1 MFARYRAGTLLIMAL
16 LALSLAGA
24 AAARPLAHERIISG
38 DYAFTLG
45 WLDEPP
51 IVGLKNAA
59 WLELATASDDQPVTG
74 AEATL
79 NAQIAFGGKTKDLIL
94 RPLEDSPGSYAADF
108 IPTRRGT
115 YTLKISGTINGQ
127 AVEVSNEIEEVGS
140 TDSLTFPEPLG
151 GETQAALEALRGEV
165 SSARAFGVAGAA
177 LGTIGLVLAGVTLGR
192 QRSK

>member
-1 MFARYRAGTLLIMAL
+1 MFARYRAGVLAVMAL
-16 LALSLAGA
+16 LALSLAGS
-24 AAARPLAHERIISG
+24 AAARPLAHERIVSG

-59 WLELATASDDQPVTG
+59 LLELATASDDQPVTG

-79 NAQIAFGGKTKDLIL
+79 SAQIEFGGKTKELIL
-94 RPLEDSPGSYAADF
+94 RPLEDAPGSYAADF

-115 YTLKISGTINGQ
+115 YTLKIGGTINGQ
-127 AVEVSNEIEEVGS
+127 AVEVRNEIEEVGS
-140 TDSLTFPEPLG
+140 ADSLTFPEPLG
-151 GETQAALEALRGEV
+151 GDTQAALEALRGEV

-177 LGTIGLVLAGVTLGR
+177 LGAIGLVLAGVTLGR
-192 QRSK
+192 KRQ

>member
-1 MFARYRAGTLLIMAL
+1 MFVRFRVRSLVLAVTLAVL
-16 LALSLAGA
+16 LVGS
-24 AAARPLAHERIISG
+24 AAARPLGHERIVSG

-59 WLELATASDDQPVTG
+59 LLELTTAKDDQPVKG

-79 NAQIAFGGKTKDLIL
+79 TAQIEFGGQTKELIL
-94 RPLEDSPGSYAADF
+94 RPLEEAPGSYAGDF

-115 YTLKISGTINGQ
+115 YTLKIGGTLNSQ
-127 AVEVSNEIEEVGS
+127 PVNVSSEIEEVNS
-140 TDSLTFPEPLG
+140 PDSLAFPADLID
-151 GETQAALEALRGEV
+151 AAAVQKSVDDLRSEV

-177 LGTIGLVLAGVTLGR
+177 LGTIGLVLAGVGLSR
-192 QRSK
+192 KK

>member
-1 MFARYRAGTLLIMAL
+1 MFARYRAGVLAVMAL
-16 LALSLAGA
+16 LALSLAEA
-24 AAARPLAHERIISG
+24 AAARPLAHERIVSG

-59 WLELATASDDQPVTG
+59 LLELATASDDQPVTG

-79 NAQIAFGGKTKDLIL
+79 SAQIEFGGKTKELIL
-94 RPLEDSPGSYAADF
+94 RPLEDTPGSYAADF

-115 YTLKISGTINGQ
+115 YTLKIGGTINGQ
-127 AVEVSNEIEEVGS
+127 AVEVRNEIEEVGS
-140 TDSLTFPEPLG
+140 ADSLTFPEPLG
-151 GETQAALEALRGEV
+151 GDTQAALEALRGEV

-192 QRSK
+192 KRQ

>member
-1 MFARYRAGTLLIMAL
+1 MFARYRAGVLAVMAL
-16 LALSLAGA
+16 LALSLAEA
-24 AAARPLAHERIISG
+24 AAARPLAHERIVSG

-59 WLELATASDDQPVTG
+59 LLELATASNDQPVTG

-79 NAQIAFGGKTKDLIL
+79 SAQIEFGGKTKELIL
-94 RPLEDSPGSYAADF
+94 RPLEDTPGSYAADF

-115 YTLKISGTINGQ
+115 YTLKIGGTINGQ
-127 AVEVSNEIEEVGS
+127 AVEVRNEIEEVGS
-140 TDSLTFPEPLG
+140 ADSLTFPEPLG
-151 GETQAALEALRGEV
+151 GDTQAALEALRGEV

-192 QRSK
+192 KRQ